1 MTNFL
6 TQPPTSSE
14 RVNDLVAEVF
24 QAATIALVGV
34 LGILTV
40 AANQAIGDALARL
53 CKDEGFVTRIPP
65 PGLCTDNATMIAWVG
80 VERLSA
86 GGAGDALST
95 SPRAR
100 WPLAGTG

>member
-1 MTNFL
+1 MTNLL

-40 AANQAIGDALARL
+40 AATI
-53 CKDEGFVTRIPP
+53 
-65 PGLCTDNATMIAWVG
+65 
-80 VERLSA
+80 
-86 GGAGDALST
+86 
-95 SPRAR
+95 
-100 WPLAGTG
+100 

>member
-6 TQPPTSSE
+6 TQTQTQAD

-40 AANQAIGDALARL
+40 AATI
-53 CKDEGFVTRIPP
+53 
-65 PGLCTDNATMIAWVG
+65 
-80 VERLSA
+80 
-86 GGAGDALST
+86 
-95 SPRAR
+95 
-100 WPLAGTG
+100 